1 MTSTPGCA
9 AATSS
14 LPSPIREASHRAGAA
29 PCAERGAGDGVAA
42 RLTHAPIARQRRSI
56 DTHTQS
62 AVPVPAKATGFAIG
76 VRHCP
81 IRNHRWLGK
90 LSADNAIRV
99 SLMQGGGV
107 RVLIAEDDEA
117 VRELIRINIEL
128 AGHEV
133 VGEATNGREAL
144 DLLQAER
151 PDVLILD
158 MMMPNMNGRE
168 VLEELSKAEYDGTL
182 VLAFSAAPNELEHA
196 MELGADAAV
205 LKTGDFDVLVDA
217 LTTL

>member
-1 MTSTPGCA
+1 
-9 AATSS
+9 
-14 LPSPIREASHRAGAA
+14 
-29 PCAERGAGDGVAA
+29 
-42 RLTHAPIARQRRSI
+42 
-56 DTHTQS
+56 
-62 AVPVPAKATGFAIG
+62 
-76 VRHCP
+76 
-81 IRNHRWLGK
+81 
-90 LSADNAIRV
+90 
-99 SLMQGGGV
+99 MQGGGV

-128 AGHEV
+128 AGHEIA
-133 VGEATNGREAL
+133 GEATNGREAL

-168 VLEELSKAEYDGTL
+168 VLEELNKAEYDGTL

-196 MELGADAAV
+196 IQLGADAAV

-217 LTTL
+217 LATL

>member
-1 MTSTPGCA
+1 
-9 AATSS
+9 
-14 LPSPIREASHRAGAA
+14 
-29 PCAERGAGDGVAA
+29 
-42 RLTHAPIARQRRSI
+42 
-56 DTHTQS
+56 
-62 AVPVPAKATGFAIG
+62 
-76 VRHCP
+76 
-81 IRNHRWLGK
+81 
-90 LSADNAIRV
+90 
-99 SLMQGGGV
+99 MQGGGV

-168 VLEELSKAEYDGTL
+168 VLEELCKAEYDGTT
-182 VLAFSAAPNELEHA
+182 VLAFSAAPTELDRA
-196 MELGADAAV
+196 IELGADAAV
-205 LKTGDFDVLVDA
+205 LKTGDFDMLVDA
-217 LTTL
+217 LATL